1 MHILVCQP
9 MASLG
14 IQLIRLTISVFAS
27 SFCEWHTMGHIFK
40 LRLLTKETR
49 NQAELGHHIM
59 RFQYGLQCRP

>member
-1 MHILVCQP
+1 MHILVCQL
-9 MASLG
+9 MAFLD
-14 IQLIRLTISVFAS
+14 IQLIRLTIYVFAS
-27 SFCEWHTMGHIFK
+27 SFCEWHTVGQIFE